1 MKDIVIVGG
10 SLAGA
15 RAAETLREEGFDGSI
30 RVVGDELFPA
40 FQDQDFTPYVKRAM
54 AAQAQALIT
63 GNWGEDLQRLVRCM
77 IEQGAEAPLYA
88 YYPSLQGVPKTLAH
102 PERRFEVYQVA
113 CGYTSQP
120 GPLRTLGQAFRR
132 ETGEDLVVYAAYD
145 GVSMLIHAM
154 RFAESIDAARV
165 AARISGMLF
174 KGFNGPVQ
182 VDPFD
187 HQLQKGVYIAHWQK
201 VSEKYPVAAEATAF
215 TFAPVR
221 YFEAGQ
227 LSMPSRC
234 RMRRP

>member
-1 MKDIVIVGG
+1 MPAPTLSDDDNTLG
-10 SLAGA
+10 
-15 RAAETLREEGFDGSI
+15 ETLAAARDAVGVEAEGD
-30 RVVGDELFPA
+30 
-40 FQDQDFTPYVKRAM
+40 
-54 AAQAQALIT
+54 
-63 GNWGEDLQRLVRCM
+63 
-77 IEQGAEAPLYA
+77 AEALA
-88 YYPSLQGVPKTLAH
+88 VGRSLGRYVVLD
-102 PERRFEVYQVA
+102 
-113 CGYTSQP
+113 
-120 GPLRTLGQAFRR
+120 TLG
-132 ETGEDLVVYAAYD
+132 TGGMGVVYAAYD

-187 HQLQKGVYIAHWQK
+187 HQLQKGVYIAHWKK
-201 VSEKYPVAAEATAF
+201 VSATYPVAAEGTGF

-227 LSMPSRC
+227 LSTPSRC